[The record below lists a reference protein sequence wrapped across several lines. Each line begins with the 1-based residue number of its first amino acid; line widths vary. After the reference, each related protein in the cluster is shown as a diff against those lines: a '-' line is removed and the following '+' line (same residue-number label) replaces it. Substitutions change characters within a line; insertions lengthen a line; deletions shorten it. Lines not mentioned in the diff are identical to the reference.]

1 MDRLVFVTYYL
12 HTHLLVKGRCSLSD
26 AEVVTG
32 CSVAA
37 VQGPILLPKY
47 RVKSFLMPGGSLE
60 TLVDVQL
67 YNHVRSGLVTLLGAR
82 TYFASKV
89 LTPYCYTLGSY
100 LSRCI
105 ALACRLTLLYG

>member
-1 MDRLVFVTYYL
+1 MDRQVLAQLTQLYMTVKLECPFYGVN
-12 HTHLLVKGRCSLSD
+12 THRFYWRYMKCFLSD
-26 AEVVTG
+26 AEVVTV
-32 CSVAA
+32 CVMAS

-67 YNHVRSGLVTLLGAR
+67 YHLVRAGLVSLLGAR

-89 LTPYCYTLGSY
+89 LTPYCYTLGS
-100 LSRCI
+100 
-105 ALACRLTLLYG
+105 